1 MKPAERQRFAMT
13 SVMFVNHLFGD
24 PALAAAQR
32 RDARFLNTTMMVTLN
47 GGACSDAL
55 EDGRVVSGV
64 GGQYNFVAMSHE
76 LAGARSILM
85 LRSTRSKGGKA
96 TSNIVGHYGHIT
108 IPRHLRD
115 LVITEYGIADLRG
128 KSDKDII
135 AELLK
140 VTDSR
145 FQDELL
151 GHAKRVGKIPA
162 DYEIAPAF
170 RNNTPER
177 LAAALKPFQ
186 AKGYFPSFPFGTD
199 FTPEEIV
206 LGKTLKAL
214 KAKLAG
220 PGAIAKALIQA
231 VDVGDIPESALPYLR
246 RMQLDQPDKLSD
258 RMAQWLI
265 VAELKAQG
273 QL

>member
-1 MKPAERQRFAMT
+1 
-13 SVMFVNHLFGD
+13 
-24 PALAAAQR
+24 
-32 RDARFLNTTMMVTLN
+32 
-47 GGACSDAL
+47 L

-64 GGQYNFVAMSHE
+64 GGQYNFVAMAHE
-76 LAGARSILM
+76 LPGARSVLM
-85 LRSTRSKGGKA
+85 LRSTRTKGGKT

-115 LVITEYGIADLRG
+115 IVVTEYGIADLRG

-151 GHAKRVGKIPA
+151 SQAKQAGKIPA
-162 DYEIAPAF
+162 DYEIARAF
-170 RNNTPER
+170 RNNTPEHLSR
-177 LAAALKPFQ
+177 TLERYRN
-186 AKGYFPSFPFGTD
+186 KGYFPAFPFGSD

-206 LGKTLKAL
+206 LGKVLKSL

-220 PGAIAKALIQA
+220 PGAIAKVLIEAL
-231 VDVGDIPESALPYLR
+231 DVGKIPESALPYLR

-258 RMAQWLI
+258 RTAQWLI